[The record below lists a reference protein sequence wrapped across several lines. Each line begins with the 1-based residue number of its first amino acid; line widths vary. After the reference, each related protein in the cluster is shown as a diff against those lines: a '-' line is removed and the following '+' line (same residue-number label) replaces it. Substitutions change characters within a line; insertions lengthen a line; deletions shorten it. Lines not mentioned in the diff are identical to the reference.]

1 VIKKYLSSILAVGV
15 CLTRR
20 AIKSKGVG
28 NAFAIIVYRL
38 NVYGLTTDEE
48 IEFFSMGLLGASQ
61 TGVWLSMFTIA
72 FLGGS
77 IFAGER
83 RDGSAEFLAFLPP
96 SKSSIVLS
104 KAIVCFAWMIV
115 VAIVYFSVTD
125 LIVPWIS
132 NGDHMYSPTG
142 REIWYVVVFS
152 TLLDSPVMAVLAGLV
167 TPYSLAT
174 ALYVLQLR
182 LGWEINEDL
191 ATTVYTWLYLIFG
204 AATFVGGWWHYTSRI
219 EP

>member
-1 VIKKYLSSILAVGV
+1 MHELLRKDFGLCRHVLMGGVIALLAPY
-15 CLTRR
+15 
-20 AIKSKGVG
+20 I
-28 NAFAIIVYRL
+28 AIIVYRL
-38 NVYGLTTDEE
+38 NVSGLTPDEE

-61 TGVWLSMFTIA
+61 TGVWLSMLTIA

-142 REIWYVVVFS
+142 REIWYVVALIFAVFGTSWLFS

-167 TPYSLAT
+167 TPFSLAT

-191 ATTVYTWLYLIFG
+191 ATTVYTWCI
-204 AATFVGGWWHYTSRI
+204 
-219 EP
+219 